1 MFVIND
7 KEYELKYTLKKVET
21 IESVLGEP
29 LMAVL
34 VKNNGM
40 MSISTLKTYIAYG
53 LKDVENGT
61 HLSSQHGMQCAE
73 KIFESH
79 GYAEVSAE
87 VIGALER
94 DCPFLFQAD

>member
-21 IESVLGEP
+21 IETVLGEP

-40 MSISTLKTYIAYG
+40 MSISNLKTYIAYG

-61 HLSSQHGMQCAE
+61 HISPQHGMQCVD
-73 KIFESH
+73 KLFESH
-79 GYAEVSAE
+79 SYTELTGA
-87 VIGALER
+87 VITALER